1 MFSKHTESN
10 STTDLAQTLSTPKH
24 FDLNNAYAYES
35 WQKAKLAPYPLSLN
49 NLMVN
54 IEDNQAISKSEL
66 QIIRRHCETFNF
78 ALYDIGLL
86 DDDNRIPLRIAT
98 QLGLTISDQHL
109 CGDKVGISAIKVGK
123 KRAPGE
129 YIPYTNKPI
138 NWHTDGYYNQS
149 NQKILSMILHC
160 AQNAMSGGENGFFDH
175 EILYILL
182 RNENPEYINAL
193 MQEDVM
199 TIPENI
205 QDGHVIR
212 EAQTG
217 PVFSV
222 YPWGLHMRYTARTK
236 SIIWKKDPIVKQAV
250 EKIREILN
258 SDSIYNIAHQFS
270 PGQGVISNNVLH
282 MRTAFEDS
290 DTAKQQRL
298 IYRMRFYER
307 MSGV

>member
-1 MFSKHTESN
+1 MFNKHTESN
-10 STTDLAQTLSTPKH
+10 STTYLAQTSSTLKH
-24 FDLNNAYAYES
+24 FDLSNAYEYES
-35 WQKAKLAPYPLSLN
+35 WHKAKLAPYPLNLN

-54 IEDNQAISKSEL
+54 INNNQAISNSEL
-66 QIIRRHCETFNF
+66 RNIRRNCQAFNF
-78 ALYDIGLL
+78 ALYDIGLRN
-86 DDDNRIPLRIAT
+86 DDNRIPLQIAT

-109 CGDKVGISAIKVGK
+109 CGDKVGLSAIKVSN

-149 NQKILSMILHC
+149 HQKILSMLLHC
-160 AQNAMSGGENGFFDH
+160 AQDAMSGGENAFFDH

-182 RNENPEYINAL
+182 RNENPEYINVL
-193 MQEDVM
+193 MQDDVM
-199 TIPENI
+199 TIPENV

-222 YPWGLHMRYTARTK
+222 FPWGLHMRYTARTK
-236 SIIWKKDPIVKQAV
+236 SIVWKDDPIVKQAV

-258 SDSIYNIAHQFS
+258 SDSIYKVTYQFL

-290 DTAKQQRL
+290 RTLEQQRL

-307 MSGV
+307 MNDT